1 MKIEKNRKNKKGKC
15 ENFQKKEI
23 KKGMIKIKL
32 GRQGRA
38 KNEEFCGSYNF
49 QNLVNMA
56 VENVRWMGVLYYLGG
71 GLKRKG

>member
-1 MKIEKNRKNKKGKC
+1 MKIEKNRKNKKRKF

-23 KKGMIKIKL
+23 KKGMIKL
-32 GRQGRA
+32 SRQGRA

-56 VENVRWMGVLYYLGG
+56 VENVRWMGGTVLLGG